1 MHCFDPL
8 YVKRNKNDKTTVTTT
23 SLRDQNLA
31 RYLKNPSI
39 SKNEINVTLKE
50 ASSSKWNS
58 RMYED
63 NVKFNNN
70 IIKRD
75 AQAQNIIK
83 SEI

>member
-50 ASSSKWNS
+50 ASSSK
-58 RMYED
+58 
-63 NVKFNNN
+63 
-70 IIKRD
+70 
-75 AQAQNIIK
+75 
-83 SEI
+83 